1 MKKKTWIRGDVY
13 AHILA
18 LNEPDFFHA
27 NTDIFRQFL
36 TKNYPAFKQENPT
49 TPVLIREAFGVR
61 PAAFARFEYG
71 KESKVHLDGIN
82 EEQIEKTLNLLI
94 NQK

>member
-1 MKKKTWIRGDVY
+1 MSARFVFPK
-13 AHILA
+13 A
-18 LNEPDFFHA
+18 LKELRFHFSQTGEA
-27 NTDIFRQFL
+27 SVPLRQFL

-82 EEQIEKTLNLLI
+82 EEQIEKTLNSLI

>member
-1 MKKKTWIRGDVY
+1 MSGRFAFPK
-13 AHILA
+13 A
-18 LNEPDFFHA
+18 LKELRFHFSQTGEA
-27 NTDIFRQFL
+27 SVPLRQFL
-36 TKNYPAFKQENPT
+36 IKNYPVFKQENPT

-71 KESKVHLDGIN
+71 KESKVHLDGIS
-82 EEQIEKTLNLLI
+82 EEQIEKTLTSLI